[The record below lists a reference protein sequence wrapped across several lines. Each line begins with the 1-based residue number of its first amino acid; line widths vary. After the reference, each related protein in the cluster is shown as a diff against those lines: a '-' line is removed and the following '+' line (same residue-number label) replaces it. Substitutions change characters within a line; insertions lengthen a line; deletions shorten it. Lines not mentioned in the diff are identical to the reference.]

1 MTYISC
7 NGGLKMIVESFMAF
21 MNKIM
26 LFSAYV
32 NNASNF
38 PKPLS
43 EKQEREYFEAYK
55 KGDKKAKEKL
65 ISHNLRLV
73 VHVAKKYSGSAESD
87 DLISV
92 GSIGLIKAVNT
103 FEYGKNTQFST
114 YAARCIENEIL
125 MLLRVNKKH
134 IQVMSLN
141 ESLGKDKDGND
152 VALQDI
158 IQNEE
163 DVIENVENTVLTE
176 KLIELAQSCLS
187 KREFQILT
195 MRYGLNN
202 TPIYAQ
208 REIAKKLNISRSY
221 ISRLEKK
228 ALDIIKEKVKKE
240 KMFF

>member
-1 MTYISC
+1 
-7 NGGLKMIVESFMAF
+7 MIVESFMAF

>member
-1 MTYISC
+1 
-7 NGGLKMIVESFMAF
+7 MIVESFMSF

-43 EKQEREYFEAYK
+43 PKEEKECFMRLK
-55 KGDKKAKEKL
+55 NGDKSAKDKL
-65 ISHNLRLV
+65 LTHNLRLV
-73 VHVAKKYSGSAESD
+73 VHVAKKYSGASESD

-103 FEYGKNTQFST
+103 FSYDKNTQFST

-134 IQVMSLN
+134 TAVISLN

-152 VALQDI
+152 VTWQDI
-158 IQNEE
+158 IPSTE
-163 DVIENVENTVLTE
+163 DVSENVENAVLSQNLI
-176 KLIELAQSCLS
+176 KLAKDSLS
-187 KREFQILT
+187 PREFEILT
-195 MRYGLNN
+195 LRYGLNSSPAY
-202 TPIYAQ
+202 TQ

-228 ALDIIKEKVKKE
+228 ALDIIRAKVKKE
-240 KMFF
+240 KLYF

>member
-1 MTYISC
+1 
-7 NGGLKMIVESFMAF
+7 MIFESFMSF

-43 EKQEREYFEAYK
+43 EEEEKECFEKFWA
-55 KGDKKAKEKL
+55 GDKKAKDKL

-73 VHVAKKYSGSAESD
+73 AHIVKKYNASGEAD

-103 FEYGKNTQFST
+103 FKYGKNTQFST

-125 MLLRVNKKH
+125 MLLRLNKKH
-134 IQVMSLN
+134 TPVLSLT
-141 ESLGKDKDGND
+141 ESLGKDKDGNEISIMD
-152 VALQDI
+152 VVPD
-158 IQNEE
+158 E
-163 DVIENVENTVLTE
+163 DENVEKKVEDNIFTE
-176 KLIELAQSCLS
+176 KLLNFIKRVLS
-187 KREFQILT
+187 DREYQIIT
-195 MRYGLNN
+195 MRYGLND
-202 TPIYAQ
+202 TPAYTQ

-228 ALDIIKEKVKKE
+228 AIEIMKEYVSKNNGYN
-240 KMFF
+240 

>member
-1 MTYISC
+1 
-7 NGGLKMIVESFMAF
+7 MIVESFMSF

-43 EKQEREYFEAYK
+43 PKEERECFIQIK
-55 KGDKKAKEKL
+55 NGDKHAKDKL
-65 ISHNLRLV
+65 LTHNLRLV
-73 VHVAKKYSGSAESD
+73 VHVAKKYSGTVESD

-103 FEYGKNTQFST
+103 FDYDKNTQFST

-134 IQVMSLN
+134 NAVISLN

-152 VALQDI
+152 VTWQDI
-158 IQNEE
+158 IPSDE
-163 DVIENVENTVLTE
+163 DVSENVENAVLSQNLI
-176 KLIELAQSCLS
+176 KLAKESLS
-187 KREFQILT
+187 NREFEILT
-195 MRYGLNN
+195 LRYGLGSSPAY
-202 TPIYAQ
+202 TQ

-228 ALDIIKEKVKKE
+228 ALDIIRNKVKRE
-240 KMFF
+240 KFYF

>member
-1 MTYISC
+1 
-7 NGGLKMIVESFMAF
+7 MIVESFIAF

-38 PKPLS
+38 PKPLTAQQ
-43 EKQEREYFEAYK
+43 EKEYFKAYK
-55 KGDKKAKEKL
+55 NGDNKAKEKL

-73 VHVAKKYSGSAESD
+73 VHVAKKYSGTAESD

-103 FEYGKNTQFST
+103 YEFDKNTQFST

-125 MLLRVNKKH
+125 MLLRINKKH
-134 IQVMSLN
+134 IPVMSLN
-141 ESLGKDKDGND
+141 ESLGKDKEGND
-152 VALQDI
+152 VAIQDI
-158 IQNEE
+158 IPDEN
-163 DVIENVENTVLTE
+163 ENVVERVENSVLTE
-176 KLIELAQSCLS
+176 KLLKIIEKSLS
-187 KREFQILT
+187 HREYQIMC

-202 TPIYAQ
+202 TPIYTQ

-228 ALDIIKEKVKKE
+228 SLDILREKTEKEDIYY
-240 KMFF
+240 

>member
-1 MTYISC
+1 
-7 NGGLKMIVESFMAF
+7 MIVESFMSF

-43 EKQEREYFEAYK
+43 PKEERECFIQIK
-55 KGDKKAKEKL
+55 NGDKHAKDKL
-65 ISHNLRLV
+65 LTHNLRLV
-73 VHVAKKYSGSAESD
+73 VHVAKKYSGTVESD

-103 FEYGKNTQFST
+103 FDYDKNTQFST

-134 IQVMSLN
+134 NAVISLN

-152 VALQDI
+152 VTWQDI
-158 IQNEE
+158 IPSDE
-163 DVIENVENTVLTE
+163 DVSENVENAVLSQNLI
-176 KLIELAQSCLS
+176 KLAKESLS
-187 KREFQILT
+187 PREFEILT
-195 MRYGLNN
+195 LRYGLGSSPAY
-202 TPIYAQ
+202 TQ

-228 ALDIIKEKVKKE
+228 ALDIIRNKVKRE
-240 KMFF
+240 KFYF